1 MGSPRSIGR
10 TAAVNVTAAVFLCG
24 EVIIGLKVLELFAG
38 TRSIGRAFER
48 RGHDVFSVEW
58 NKNFENISLYKDILN
73 LMSACPGDDVIVSVD
88 LDRDSLV
95 ISRYDDEDGI
105 NVPVDLL
112 DEAGIDTENYQMYAD
127 NGRVIITE
135 GDEYDD

>member
-1 MGSPRSIGR
+1 MITFQTRLTKKGNI
-10 TAAVNVTAAVFLCG
+10 
-24 EVIIGLKVLELFAG
+24 KVPL
-38 TRSIGRAFER
+38 
-48 RGHDVFSVEW
+48 
-58 NKNFENISLYKDILN
+58 DILN

-88 LDRDSLV
+88 LDCDSLV
-95 ISRYDDEDGI
+95 VSRYNDDEDGI

-112 DEAGIDTENYQMYAD
+112 DEAGIDAENYQMYAD

>member
-1 MGSPRSIGR
+1 MITFQTRLTKKGNI
-10 TAAVNVTAAVFLCG
+10 
-24 EVIIGLKVLELFAG
+24 KVPL
-38 TRSIGRAFER
+38 
-48 RGHDVFSVEW
+48 
-58 NKNFENISLYKDILN
+58 DILN

-88 LDRDSLV
+88 LDCDSLV
-95 ISRYDDEDGI
+95 VSRYDDEDGI
-105 NVPVDLL
+105 NVPADLL

>member
-1 MGSPRSIGR
+1 MITFQTKLTKKGNI
-10 TAAVNVTAAVFLCG
+10 
-24 EVIIGLKVLELFAG
+24 KVPL
-38 TRSIGRAFER
+38 
-48 RGHDVFSVEW
+48 
-58 NKNFENISLYKDILN
+58 DILN

-88 LDRDSLV
+88 LDCDSLV
-95 ISRYDDEDGI
+95 VSRYDDDEDGI

-112 DEAGIDTENYQMYAD
+112 DEAGIDAENYQMYAD

>member
-1 MGSPRSIGR
+1 MITFQTRLTKKGNI
-10 TAAVNVTAAVFLCG
+10 
-24 EVIIGLKVLELFAG
+24 KVPL
-38 TRSIGRAFER
+38 
-48 RGHDVFSVEW
+48 
-58 NKNFENISLYKDILN
+58 DILN

-88 LDRDSLV
+88 LDCDSLV
-95 ISRYDDEDGI
+95 VSRYDDEDGI

>member
-1 MGSPRSIGR
+1 MITFQTRLTKKGNI
-10 TAAVNVTAAVFLCG
+10 
-24 EVIIGLKVLELFAG
+24 KVPL
-38 TRSIGRAFER
+38 
-48 RGHDVFSVEW
+48 
-58 NKNFENISLYKDILN
+58 DILN

-95 ISRYDDEDGI
+95 VSRYDDEDGI

>member
-1 MGSPRSIGR
+1 MITFQTRLTKKGNI
-10 TAAVNVTAAVFLCG
+10 
-24 EVIIGLKVLELFAG
+24 KVPL
-38 TRSIGRAFER
+38 
-48 RGHDVFSVEW
+48 
-58 NKNFENISLYKDILN
+58 DILN

-95 ISRYDDEDGI
+95 VSRYDDDEFGI
-105 NVPVDLL
+105 TVPANLL
-112 DEAGIDTENYQMYAD
+112 YEAGIDNDNYQMYAD

>member
-1 MGSPRSIGR
+1 MITFQTRLTKKGNI
-10 TAAVNVTAAVFLCG
+10 
-24 EVIIGLKVLELFAG
+24 KVPL
-38 TRSIGRAFER
+38 
-48 RGHDVFSVEW
+48 
-58 NKNFENISLYKDILN
+58 DILN

-88 LDRDSLV
+88 LDCDSLV
-95 ISRYDDEDGI
+95 VSRYDDDEDGI

-112 DEAGIDTENYQMYAD
+112 DEAGIDAENYQMYAD

>member
-1 MGSPRSIGR
+1 MITFQTRLTKKGNI
-10 TAAVNVTAAVFLCG
+10 
-24 EVIIGLKVLELFAG
+24 KVP
-38 TRSIGRAFER
+38 
-48 RGHDVFSVEW
+48 V
-58 NKNFENISLYKDILN
+58 DILN

-88 LDRDSLV
+88 LDCDSLV
-95 ISRYDDEDGI
+95 VSRYDDEDGI

>member
-1 MGSPRSIGR
+1 MITFQTRLTKKGNI
-10 TAAVNVTAAVFLCG
+10 
-24 EVIIGLKVLELFAG
+24 KVPL
-38 TRSIGRAFER
+38 
-48 RGHDVFSVEW
+48 
-58 NKNFENISLYKDILN
+58 DILN

-95 ISRYDDEDGI
+95 VSRYDDDDEFGI
-105 NVPVDLL
+105 TVPANLL
-112 DEAGIDTENYQMYAD
+112 YEAGINNDNYQMYAD